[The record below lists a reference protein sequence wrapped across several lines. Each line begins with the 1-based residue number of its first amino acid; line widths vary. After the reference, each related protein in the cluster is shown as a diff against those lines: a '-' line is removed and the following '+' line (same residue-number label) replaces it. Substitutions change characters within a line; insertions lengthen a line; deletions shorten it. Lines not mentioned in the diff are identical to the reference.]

1 MSFFQRLAALF
12 SGRPSS
18 GQRYLT
24 IYVLSN
30 RCREPIVAQIDT
42 LNELSLTDEGEHP
55 YFVRKLLHSSGRNR
69 CFDQV
74 EVQVWF
80 DKNKQIAAK
89 QVSGGRW
96 LEQDEYEA
104 VVEAEAKAQA
114 EAEAEKEEHEN
125 GEESGR

>member
-80 DKNKQIAAK
+80 DKNKHIAAK
-89 QVSGGRW
+89 EVSGGRW

-104 VVEAEAKAQA
+104 VVEAQAQA
-114 EAEAEKEEHEN
+114 KVEAEVEEKKN
-125 GEESGR
+125 GDE